1 MGAFSLIVVINLLNR
16 LVMMLST
23 AKILRLGSKSYTNS
37 GMSCKYCCQLR
48 SINHQRHIQTSTFNK
63 SAQTVDKDKE
73 SKWFGYESVPNS
85 DEKQRRVNEV
95 FSAVASNYDVMN
107 DVMSFGVH
115 RYWKDEFVRQCNVLP
130 GMKVLDMAG
139 GTGDIAFRIHQQCP
153 EAEIIVGDISQ
164 EMLDVGMKKT
174 QSSLPYSSNQITW
187 KVADGQNLPFGDN
200 QFDLYTVSFG
210 IRNYGD
216 LEKGLTEAYRVLK
229 PGGRFMCLEFSDVDN
244 EILKQFYDRYSL
256 DLIPVFGALIA
267 SDWDS
272 YKYLVESIRKFPNK
286 IEFENMIRDAG
297 FKLTKCD
304 TFINGV
310 AAIHSGYKL

>member
-1 MGAFSLIVVINLLNR
+1 LGQNLTPIQVSRAN
-16 LVMMLST
+16 T
-23 AKILRLGSKSYTNS
+23 AASYVQLTISDIFRRQCKTNQL
-37 GMSCKYCCQLR
+37 KQLR
-48 SINHQRHIQTSTFNK
+48 KTR
-63 SAQTVDKDKE
+63 
-73 SKWFGYESVPNS
+73 SKWFGYESVANS
-85 DEKQRRVNEV
+85 DEKQRRVNQV
-95 FSAVASNYDVMN
+95 FSSVASKYDVMN

-139 GTGDIAFRIHQQCP
+139 GTGDIAFRIRQQCP
-153 EAEIIVGDISQ
+153 ETEIIVGDISQ
-164 EMLDVGMKKT
+164 EMLDVGMTKA
-174 QSSLPYSSNQITW
+174 QSIPYSSNQITW
-187 KVADGQNLPFGDN
+187 KVADGQNLPFDDN

-267 SDWDS
+267 SDWES

-286 IEFENMIRDAG
+286 VEFENMICNAG